1 MAYTYNPYEYEAGV
15 GRPFYDSNEGEWL
28 TPTHGQSSQTGPQW
42 DIAEA
47 NRQRSQFQDY
57 AGEQFKGLFDMVN
70 VPQKNPLEGFSNAP
84 MYSPYKGTRDDFT
97 SPVVHGTYYN
107 WDEDISYPTKTGGD
121 FDSKGYWDAR
131 FGNITD
137 YLGQLGSFLG
147 NMSGASGTPTGISQ
161 AEIQRATN
169 RANMPT
175 IGMSQPMGT
184 PQMGSNPALSGF
196 GGGGGRLVGKG
207 WGTHPAFKGLL
218 AGGGE

>member
-57 AGEQFKGLFDMVN
+57 SGEQFKGLFDMAFAN
-70 VPQKNPLEGFSNAP
+70 QQKNPLQGFAQTP
-84 MYSPYKGTRDDFT
+84 VYSPYQGTRGDFT
-97 SPVVHGTYYN
+97 TQQ
-107 WDEDISYPTKTGGD
+107 
-121 FDSKGYWDAR
+121 GYLDAR
-131 FGNITD
+131 FGNIND
-137 YLGQLGSFLG
+137 YLNRMGSFLG
-147 NMSGASGTPTGISQ
+147 NISDDPSGIAARQ
-161 AEIQRATN
+161 AETQRAMN
-169 RANMPT
+169 RASMPT
-175 IGMSQPMGT
+175 IGRSQPMGT
-184 PQMGSNPALSGF
+184 PQMGGTSALSGF

-207 WGTHPAFKGLL
+207 WGSHPAFKGLL